1 MPRRSRKRAGAAKS
15 AIKHT
20 KVSCRLVQTSVK
32 PANNQHQTASSNDN
46 DTTEDDVAAE
56 LSLLEFLPTEIFVE
70 IARRAG
76 PGGVLALKL
85 SSRSLYNKTKRGDGF
100 EATDI
105 KTWRV
110 AMRKGPGMEAVQ
122 AGTMLTLDECN
133 EMWRE
138 WIKVMKSSEDY
149 YLGGRIARLTCDGC
163 GERKERG
170 LPYGFHDREFRR
182 KKSNRRCIFC
192 ILNNPGV
199 SVSERYRVVHN
210 RKTFECDI
218 CLKVEYWKTE
228 RTGGSSWWNSFGYVD
243 WSSLQDLCRCCE
255 AVCLEYGNTI
265 FSPRDFLI
273 RRREGRKTLGCRIK

>member
-1 MPRRSRKRAGAAKS
+1 LNNANSQQQMA
-15 AIKHT
+15 
-20 KVSCRLVQTSVK
+20 TS
-32 PANNQHQTASSNDN
+32 SDDN
-46 DTTEDDVAAE
+46 TIADYIAQLSPLELLLTELFID
-56 LSLLEFLPTEIFVE
+56 

-76 PGGVLALKL
+76 PAGVLALKL
-85 SSRSLYNKTKRGDGF
+85 SSHTLYDKTRNQDGT
-100 EATDI
+100 EATNTQ
-105 KTWRV
+105 TWMI
-110 AMRKGPGMEAVQ
+110 AMRKGPGFEAVQ
-122 AGTMLTLDECN
+122 SDTELSVNECN
-133 EMWRE
+133 KMWKD

-149 YLGGRIARLTCDGC
+149 YGGGRIARLTCDGC
-163 GERKERG
+163 GERKEKG

-182 KKSNRRCIFC
+182 QKSNRRCIFC
-192 ILNNPGV
+192 ILNNPKV
-199 SVSERYRVVHN
+199 SDSERYRVVHN